1 MTPKAVIF
9 DCDGVVVDS
18 EPMTFELLADDFASH
33 GLPLSVEV
41 IARDF
46 IGGTMTD
53 VAARARAAGADL
65 PETWVETFYQR
76 LYAHLAAGTPLIP
89 GILGVLDALEAAG
102 IPFAMGSNGSD
113 EKMQITL
120 GQHPGL
126 LAHFQ
131 GHLYSGQT
139 LGAPKPAPDLYL
151 HAARQL
157 GVAPTECVVIEDS
170 VPGTIAG
177 IAAGMRVLSYCG
189 DPHGDREGLAAAGGE
204 LFDDMRDLSGLI
216 GLDQLRPFAD
226 TRVRA

>member
-18 EPMTFELLADDFASH
+18 EPMTFELLADDFAQH
-33 GLPLSVEV
+33 GLHLPVTV

-46 IGGTMTD
+46 IGGTMAD

-65 PETWVETFYQR
+65 PDDWVDRFYHR
-76 LYAHLAAGTPLIP
+76 LYARLAQGTPLIP
-89 GILGVLDALEAAG
+89 GILTVLDALDGAG
-102 IPFAMGSNGSD
+102 IPYAMGSNGSD

-126 LAHFQ
+126 LARFR

-151 HAARQL
+151 HAAARL
-157 GVAPTECVVIEDS
+157 GVAPSGCIVIEDS
-170 VPGTIAG
+170 PTGARAAH
-177 IAAGMRVLSYCG
+177 AAGMRCMGYAAHT
-189 DPHGDREGLAAAGGE
+189 PPERLAAVGAVPF
-204 LFDDMRDLSGLI
+204 FDMAALPGLI
-216 GLDQLRPFAD
+216 GLH
-226 TRVRA
+226 